1 MQLNHA
7 SFSVYSHL
15 GKRFMSTVKPAPITL
30 ENFLPYV
37 MNRMAENISTEL
49 SSIYRGNY
57 NLNVAQWRII
67 ANLAQHQTLLAQDIV
82 KFTDMEKSMISRAVN
97 ALVDRG
103 LVVGEQAEGD
113 NRAKNLRLTPQG
125 DTLYQAIVPEVL
137 AWEKDLLSCLSK
149 TQQSDLLSSLEKL
162 KTKLE
167 N

>member
-1 MQLNHA
+1 
-7 SFSVYSHL
+7 
-15 GKRFMSTVKPAPITL
+15 
-30 ENFLPYV
+30 
-37 MNRMAENISTEL
+37 
-49 SSIYRGNY
+49 
-57 NLNVAQWRII
+57 
-67 ANLAQHQTLLAQDIV
+67 
-82 KFTDMEKSMISRAVN
+82 
-97 ALVDRG
+97 VDRG